1 MEDDWITLTYW
12 LPINTLSGLCPATSL
27 GKYFMHRNL
36 MKCADII
43 YSLTIIYRWSFN
55 PSKINRFK
63 SNVVP
68 IVNQIQRKNQIRR
81 FRKKRRRNVST
92 PSQTLAWILHTR
104 FEKEWKAWGKH
115 TNTML
120 ERFSGKRWTQK
131 KHETALPPELTL
143 RDWISDQIEFVR
155 RFLHGLI
162 RPKVQPKKRPL
173 MRAPWERDQRI
184 NTERQPRR
192 NAPLC
197 VHGR

>member
-27 GKYFMHRNL
+27 GKYFMHWNL

-131 KHETALPPELTL
+131 KHETALHQNLPFEIGFPIKSNSFEGFSTVWFGQKFNPRNDHWCVL
-143 RDWISDQIEFVR
+143 RGNAI
-155 RFLHGLI
+155 
-162 RPKVQPKKRPL
+162 KV
-173 MRAPWERDQRI
+173 
-184 NTERQPRR
+184 
-192 NAPLC
+192 
-197 VHGR
+197 